1 MAVPG
6 SVGAPFAPTVAPVTT
21 GPLVLGLL
29 VGIFLRDRRGIVAER
44 ESASYT
50 DSTLTNP
57 SSTTIVPNE
66 LSCQLQPEGLDC
78 GEWYTATVAL
88 LEDVG
93 VRDGDGDVKQ
103 KIKNVLVEFSALG
116 SAAIAALNLVTPVNS
131 AHKLIVVN
139 D

>member
-6 SVGAPFAPTVAPVTT
+6 SVGAPFAPTVAPVTS

-29 VGIFLRDRRGIVAER
+29 VGIFLRDGRGIVAER

-50 DSTLTNP
+50 DSTSTNP

-93 VRDGDGDVKQ
+93 VCDGDVKQ

-116 SAAIAALNLVTPVNS
+116 SAAIVASNLVTPVNS

>member
-6 SVGAPFAPTVAPVTT
+6 SVGAPFAPTVAPVTS

-29 VGIFLRDRRGIVAER
+29 VGIFLRDRCGIVAER

-50 DSTLTNP
+50 DSTSTNP

-93 VRDGDGDVKQ
+93 VRDGDVKQ

-116 SAAIAALNLVTPVNS
+116 SAAIVASNLVTPVNS